1 MKKYYIGG
9 LLTLVTIVFATVTLA
24 VNKDVISYRRY
35 IYTPPTK
42 AGSIVFVVFA
52 IYIAVLLVGVLVY
65 AIYRHFHKDEWR
77 PVVARLHDWS
87 SLLFGWNVCS
97 GDHWS
102 PVCVIGVRCCLSGT
116 CVGATIGRPLV

>member
-42 AGSIVFVVFA
+42 AG
-52 IYIAVLLVGVLVY
+52 VL
-65 AIYRHFHKDEWR
+65 
-77 PVVARLHDWS
+77 
-87 SLLFGWNVCS
+87 SLLLL
-97 GDHWS
+97 
-102 PVCVIGVRCCLSGT
+102 RYT
-116 CVGATIGRPLV
+116 

>member
-24 VNKDVISYRRY
+24 VNKDVIGYRRY

-52 IYIAVLLVGVLVY
+52 IYICLLY
-65 AIYRHFHKDEWR
+65 T
-77 PVVARLHDWS
+77 
-87 SLLFGWNVCS
+87 
-97 GDHWS
+97 S
-102 PVCVIGVRCCLSGT
+102 PSPRDS
-116 CVGATIGRPLV
+116 